1 MAPVLSEERDPW
13 KIPQERPR
21 LRRHGST
28 EQETTRVFFSLI
40 VPILEN
46 LASDLSFVQ
55 KKKKKG
61 EEKKENDARFPRS

>member
-28 EQETTRVFFSLI
+28 GQETTRVFFPLI
-40 VPILEN
+40 VPKIWRPI
-46 LASDLSFVQ
+46 SRSF
-55 KKKKKG
+55 KRKKKKG

>member
-46 LASDLSFVQ
+46 LASDLSFV
-55 KKKKKG
+55 
-61 EEKKENDARFPRS
+61 